1 MLDNVLLDPVE
12 MGVMVETSVY
22 KHLAAFYYR
31 DRTNVGHYRKIG
43 SNEKEIDMV
52 VEFPTGKIITEVK
65 YRENAE
71 IKETD
76 AIVEIARNEKEK
88 IAAALVITKRSE
100 DYGVMLINTKVPIM
114 RVPARAFLY
123 LLGHAEKVYPRLYI
137 SLKILRRSFHL
148 GIFLFGKR
156 EIYGTINVWC

>member
-1 MLDNVLLDPVE
+1 

-31 DRTNVGHYRKIG
+31 DRTNAGHYRKTG
-43 SNEKEIDMV
+43 SNEKEIDIV
-52 VEFPTGKIITEVK
+52 VEFPNGKIITEVK

-71 IKETD
+71 IKEND
-76 AIVEIARNEKEK
+76 VIVEIARNEKEK

-114 RVPARAFLY
+114 CIPA
-123 LLGHAEKVYPRLYI
+123 HASYI
-137 SLKILRRSFHL
+137 
-148 GIFLFGKR
+148 
-156 EIYGTINVWC
+156 C